1 MRAVYRKLLA
11 ITFFVLLG
19 VSTTWLGCSL
29 GFRNL
34 QPPRTMPPGIKVMT
48 QDRVRGTVLYLW
60 DVPIKVI
67 LSSNDPTVDVNVV
80 FIDFEGNVV
89 YRAIINGVRPEHYV
103 NLNYSGFYFFTAYV
117 NGTEMPE
124 AHVSIQYL
132 SEIEDISASNTYK
145 KIVSETLFLFGLTAL
160 VGSIYGVVVLRDR
173 GKKAK

>member
-1 MRAVYRKLLA
+1 MRAVNKKLLA
-11 ITFFVLLG
+11 LTFFVLLG
-19 VSTTWLGCSL
+19 VSTTWLGCAL

-34 QPPRTMPPGIKVMT
+34 HPPRMMPPGIKVMT

-60 DVPIKVI
+60 DVPIKII
-67 LSSNDPTVDVNVV
+67 LSSNDPTIEVNVV

-89 YRAIINGVRPEHYV
+89 YRAIISGVRPEHYV
-103 NLNYSGFYFFTAYV
+103 NLNYSGFYAFTAYV
-117 NGTEMPE
+117 NGTEAPE

-132 SEIEDISASNTYK
+132 SEVEDVTISNTYK

-160 VGSIYGVVVLRDR
+160 VGSVYGVVVLRDR